1 MNKLQTELKDLTQFF
16 EDTFNEMVKNLDSF
30 KTKSTKDFDAKL
42 AE

>member
-30 KTKSTKDFDAKL
+30 KTESTKDFDAKL